1 MFRNQVLRLSNIS
14 NVSVSFK
21 YQLQRLYQECVRL
34 VSLNQILAAASI
46 RFLKLFLGA
55 KQFAFMT
62 SQMGQSHLRTSFY
75 VSMMLQMY
83 QFHLGNSWDV
93 SAMPLVSYSSLT
105 YQLLHLYDL

>member
-1 MFRNQVLRLSNIS
+1 MCQIGQSQSNTSCCIYTIS
-14 NVSVSFK
+14 GK
-21 YQLQRLYQECVRL
+21 DQ
-34 VSLNQILAAASI
+34 
-46 RFLKLFLGA
+46 LFLGA